1 MNKWSKV
8 LIALIVIVS
17 LFRFINLDGSVG
29 PYWQGQLNSYV
40 GLQIA
45 NGEVPYKDF
54 ILVYPPVGHYF
65 MALFML
71 IFGKSLL
78 STFVLNNLLAIL
90 SIVLVYFIARKFFD
104 QFTSLLC
111 ALLFSLM
118 PVFSENGLFL
128 EYFSVFFL
136 LIGIYLFFMESNIG
150 LFFSGVFFALSYF
163 SKQTAAVLMIGVLG
177 YFLMKRKFK
186 AIGIFL
192 SGQILLSALLFFY
205 LFKATGNLN
214 FLDQIFYQVYSPLS
228 RPNYFAS
235 VFYVLNFLI
244 HPLYLLGFAGWFY
257 GVFNF
262 NERNNLERLSLFLVG
277 IFFAFVFLRANLIS
291 DYLLIIV
298 MPFVNILSLRF
309 FNFKDNLWKYFLVLI
324 IVYSFILGPMA
335 ALGKQIAYFPEKHD
349 EIVKAAEYIKLV
361 TNSQDKILGDNNAV
375 AFYSGREKA
384 GRIYDSSRAYMY
396 AKVKIISDQDKINAV
411 KNEKPKIVYIYDSR
425 YDFLEKM
432 DFFNE
437 MYDKINTIGGYRLY
451 KLK

>member
-1 MNKWSKV
+1 MDKWSK
-8 LIALIVIVS
+8 LIIALIVVIS
-17 LFRFINLDGSVG
+17 LVRFINLESSVG
-29 PYWQGQLNSYV
+29 SYWQGQLNSYV

-45 NGEVPYKDF
+45 NGEIPYKDF

-65 MALFML
+65 MALFMFV
-71 IFGKSLL
+71 FGKSLF
-78 STFVLNNLLAIL
+78 SAFVLSNILAIL
-90 SIVLVYFIARKFFD
+90 SVVLVYLIAKKFFD
-104 QFTSLLC
+104 QFQALLC
-111 ALLFSLM
+111 TLLFSLM
-118 PVFSENGLFL
+118 PIFSENGLFL

-136 LIGIYLFFMESNIG
+136 LIGLYLFFMENNLG

-163 SKQTAAVLMIGVLG
+163 SKQTVGILMVGVLV
-177 YFLMKRKFK
+177 YFLIKRKFK

-192 SGQILLSALLFFY
+192 SGQILLSALLFAY
-205 LFKATGNLN
+205 LFKVTGGYEFLN
-214 FLDQIFYQVYSPLS
+214 QIFYQVYSPLA

-235 VFYVLNFLI
+235 VFYVLNFLM
-244 HPLYLLGFAGWFY
+244 HPLYLLGFSGWFY

-262 NERNNLERLSLFLVG
+262 KERNNLEKLSLFLVG
-277 IFFAFVFLRANLIS
+277 IFFVFVFLRANLIS

-324 IVYSFILGPMA
+324 IVYSFLVGPLS
-335 ALGKQIAYFPEKHD
+335 ALGKEIAYFPEKHD
-349 EIVKAAEYIKLV
+349 EIVKTAEYIKLV
-361 TNSQDKILGDNNAV
+361 TNSEDKILGDNNGV

-396 AKVKIISDQDKINAV
+396 AKVKIISDEDKINV
-411 KNEKPKIVYIYDSR
+411 IKNEKPKIVYIYDSR
-425 YDFLEKM
+425 YDFLEIM

-437 MYDKINTIGGYRLY
+437 MYDKINTIGGYRIY